1 MTSQTSLNRIG
12 AVGTIAGAMLLVV
25 ATSLH
30 PLEADPNDP
39 EAAFA
44 EYAADDLWVATHL
57 GQFLPLLPSR
67 SVSSHSVTPCV
78 RVALHRGPRSDDRE
92 PSRASQPQ
100 GSCKPSMESL

>member
-1 MTSQTSLNRIG
+1 MDFNDKHL
-12 AVGTIAGAMLLVV
+12 V

-57 GQFLPLLPSR
+57 GQFIA
-67 SVSSHSVTPCV
+67 VAEAVNDIETP
-78 RVALHRGPRSDDRE
+78 
-92 PSRASQPQ
+92 RAQ
-100 GSCKPSMESL
+100 

>member
-12 AVGTIAGAMLLVV
+12 AVGAIAGAILLLV

-44 EYAADDLWVATHL
+44 EYAADELWVATHL
-57 GQFLPLLPSR
+57 GQFFAIVAIAVGLIALSDTLRQGRAEAWAR
-67 SVSSHSVTPCV
+67 S
-78 RVALHRGPRSDDRE
+78 AERGPSL
-92 PSRASQPQ
+92 AS
-100 GSCKPSMESL
+100 LL